1 MHHPHPSR
9 LQELLDGAL
18 PAGEARALRAHLDAC
33 ASCAREFAGL
43 SSVAA
48 ALAAAPRPRLPA
60 AFDRRVLAALRPSPW
75 KARAAAAAGALCA
88 AWSVAVA
95 WAVASHGRPTW
106 AALSAT
112 GEGLLSGAASAAL
125 LAAKLPLARAGALL
139 LSDAVSALP
148 PLLGACVMAS
158 AVIFALGRPD
168 AAHGRTR

>member
-1 MHHPHPSR
+1 MHHPHPGR

-18 PAGEARALRAHLDAC
+18 PAGEARVLRAHLDGC
-33 ASCAREFAGL
+33 ASCARDFAGFAA
-43 SSVAA
+43 VAA
-48 ALAAAPRPRLPA
+48 AFTVIPAPRLTA

-88 AWSVAVA
+88 VWSVGVA
-95 WAVASHGRPTW
+95 WAVASYGRPSW

-112 GEGLLSGAASAAL
+112 GESLLSAAGSAGL
-125 LAAKLPLARAGALL
+125 LAAKLPLGRLGGLL

-148 PLLGACVMAS
+148 SLLGACVLAS
-158 AVIFALGRPD
+158 AVIFALGRTD